1 MNSIVNSKTFISS
14 RLSIPYEN
22 LSQSFLQKGVALATQ
37 SVIDFPIQTS
47 QVASPLVTDQLLNLN
62 DEFVCTHYTV
72 FLRRVA
78 ADSPSTTELL
88 NAPTITYFDPTK
100 FVGTNS
106 VNVGAIFNGVL
117 SFTIDRKDFIP
128 AYPCRAFYR
137 VPTTQSNSILT
148 TAGTTGTPAATF
160 TGNAGVNG
168 FEFGLTGFAESEP
181 VKITGRQTLNI
192 SVDLGASVAM
202 DDASLTNFA
211 VLELRGFLVVNA
223 KS

>member
-1 MNSIVNSKTFISS
+1 MNSIVNQKTFISS
-14 RLSIPYEN
+14 RLSIDYSN
-22 LSQSFLQKGVALATQ
+22 LSQSFLQKGVALGTQ
-37 SVIDFPIQTS
+37 SVIDFPVQSS

-62 DEFVCTHYTV
+62 DEFVITHYTI

-78 ADSPSTTELL
+78 ADSPTNTELL

-100 FVGTNS
+100 FTGTNS
-106 VNVGAIFNGVL
+106 ANVGAIFNGVL

-128 AYPCRAFYR
+128 AFPCRAFYR
-137 VPTTQSNSILT
+137 VPSTQSNSILT
-148 TAGTTGTPAATF
+148 TAGTSGTPAATF

-168 FEFGLTGFAESEP
+168 FENGLTGFYESEP
-181 VKITGRQTLNI
+181 VKITGRSTITI
-192 SVDLGASVAM
+192 SCDLGASVAM